1 MTTWIATTQDNKLA
15 DRTSD
20 IESTNATTA
29 ADLQLDGNEYQALRG
44 FGGCFNELGWLPLQN
59 VSEAER
65 DQIIKEL
72 FSPDEMNFTFNRAP
86 VGANDFADH
95 WYSYDEVDGDYGM
108 EHFSVEH
115 DEQTLIPYIHRAQ
128 EWQPNMQLFSS
139 PWSPPTWMKRPK
151 AYNYGR
157 LVQTPENLKAY
168 AKYFVKYIQAYAEHG
183 ITVNQL
189 HVQNEVF
196 ADQKFPSALWDSEAL
211 KVFIRDYLGPAFDEA
226 GLDTDI
232 WLGTLNGPEDM
243 AWTGGGYGMTLNNY
257 NRFVDNILFDD
268 GARKYIKGI
277 AYQWAGQNC
286 IARTHESWPEIELI
300 QSESEC
306 GTGDNSWEYA
316 EYIFHLINHYFR
328 NGATAYTYWNMI
340 LDDQDSTWGWW
351 AELPVHHHRRQARSA
366 PQSGILR
373 DAPLLALRQARR
385 EGARHHRP
393 LQLDGH
399 RLPQPGRHGGGRG
412 AERPRRG
419 APVRIRRSRCRRT
432 RLQGNACS
440 AIVQHL
446 RAGLSRSDTASARA

>member
-1 MTTWIATTQDNKLA
+1 MTTWIATTQDDKLA

-95 WYSYDEVDGDYGM
+95 WYSYDEVDGDYEM

-168 AKYFVKYIQAYAEHG
+168 AKSLPYLAKSKRGFNLFEITDRSAANEGVTVGTVTDNGFGDPFNHGLRIFCDTDDYMVVGTANPFYGTQLWRVRNTQYAVNVSATEGGSASADVERAAKGSKVTLTATANKGYHFKEWNVLKGNVSIENNAFEMPDGSVSIQA
-183 ITVNQL
+183 
-189 HVQNEVF
+189 VF
-196 ADQKFPSALWDSEAL
+196 EKDAVEPTTPTTPAKPATDTKPSTTPTGVTSTPSTGSSVLGMAVAAAVALIAGAAILL
-211 KVFIRDYLGPAFDEA
+211 K
-226 GLDTDI
+226 
-232 WLGTLNGPEDM
+232 
-243 AWTGGGYGMTLNNY
+243 
-257 NRFVDNILFDD
+257 
-268 GARKYIKGI
+268 KK
-277 AYQWAGQNC
+277 
-286 IARTHESWPEIELI
+286 
-300 QSESEC
+300 
-306 GTGDNSWEYA
+306 
-316 EYIFHLINHYFR
+316 
-328 NGATAYTYWNMI
+328 
-340 LDDQDSTWGWW
+340 
-351 AELPVHHHRRQARSA
+351 QA
-366 PQSGILR
+366 
-373 DAPLLALRQARR
+373 
-385 EGARHHRP
+385 
-393 LQLDGH
+393 
-399 RLPQPGRHGGGRG
+399 
-412 AERPRRG
+412 
-419 APVRIRRSRCRRT
+419 
-432 RLQGNACS
+432 
-440 AIVQHL
+440 
-446 RAGLSRSDTASARA
+446 

>member
-1 MTTWIATTQDNKLA
+1 MTTWIATTQDDKLA

-189 HVQNEVF
+189 QR
-196 ADQKFPSALWDSEAL
+196 ALLEFQQS
-211 KVFIRDYLGPAFDEA
+211 VYLVCH
-226 GLDTDI
+226 L
-232 WLGTLNGPEDM
+232 
-243 AWTGGGYGMTLNNY
+243 
-257 NRFVDNILFDD
+257 NILFFR
-268 GARKYIKGI
+268 GIKI
-277 AYQWAGQNC
+277 LHTNTVC
-286 IARTHESWPEIELI
+286 NHFTRMMFCFIICCPICLTFCLI
-300 QSESEC
+300 
-306 GTGDNSWEYA
+306 
-316 EYIFHLINHYFR
+316 FF
-328 NGATAYTYWNMI
+328 
-340 LDDQDSTWGWW
+340 
-351 AELPVHHHRRQARSA
+351 
-366 PQSGILR
+366 
-373 DAPLLALRQARR
+373 
-385 EGARHHRP
+385 
-393 LQLDGH
+393 
-399 RLPQPGRHGGGRG
+399 
-412 AERPRRG
+412 
-419 APVRIRRSRCRRT
+419 
-432 RLQGNACS
+432 
-440 AIVQHL
+440 
-446 RAGLSRSDTASARA
+446 

>member
-1 MTTWIATTQDNKLA
+1 MTTWIATTQDDKLA

-286 IARTHESWPEIELI
+286 HGSGHGVIHLQGLFGLQRSLAGFHRVDDILFDLGHLLGGQSALQQVDTGRAHQRALALTDELDALGSRSCALVELAG
-300 QSESEC
+300 Q
-306 GTGDNSWEYA
+306 
-316 EYIFHLINHYFR
+316 
-328 NGATAYTYWNMI
+328 I
-340 LDDQDSTWGWW
+340 LHGEGHALGSGQLCVG
-351 AELPVHHHRRQARSA
+351 VIHRRLAEHGADALVEQCLVDAFYIVAVQQTQTGQVLDAQQAGEFVF
-366 PQSGILR
+366 QTVC
-373 DAPLLALRQARR
+373 
-385 EGARHHRP
+385 
-393 LQLDGH
+393 LD
-399 RLPQPGRHGGGRG
+399 
-412 AERPRRG
+412 
-419 APVRIRRSRCRRT
+419 IK
-432 RLQGNACS
+432 
-440 AIVQHL
+440 
-446 RAGLSRSDTASARA
+446 AGLFFHINTIDHWVGSPL

>member
-300 QSESEC
+300 PVGVRMRHRRQQLGVRGVHLPSDQPLLPQRRHRIHLLEHDPRRP
-306 GTGDNSWEYA
+306 G
-316 EYIFHLINHYFR
+316 FHMGLV
-328 NGATAYTYWNMI
+328 
-340 LDDQDSTWGWW
+340 

-440 AIVQHL
+440 AFVQHL

>member
-1 MTTWIATTQDNKLA
+1 MTTWIATTQDDKLA

-95 WYSYDEVDGDYGM
+95 WYSYDEVDGDYEM

-226 GLDTDI
+226 GLSTDI
-232 WLGTLNGPEDM
+232 WLGTL
-243 AWTGGGYGMTLNNY
+243 T
-257 NRFVDNILFDD
+257 
-268 GARKYIKGI
+268 ARK
-277 AYQWAGQNC
+277 
-286 IARTHESWPEIELI
+286 TWP
-300 QSESEC
+300 
-306 GTGDNSWEYA
+306 GPA
-316 EYIFHLINHYFR
+316 A
-328 NGATAYTYWNMI
+328 ATA
-340 LDDQDSTWGWW
+340 
-351 AELPVHHHRRQARSA
+351 
-366 PQSGILR
+366 
-373 DAPLLALRQARR
+373 
-385 EGARHHRP
+385 
-393 LQLDGH
+393 
-399 RLPQPGRHGGGRG
+399 
-412 AERPRRG
+412 
-419 APVRIRRSRCRRT
+419 
-432 RLQGNACS
+432 
-440 AIVQHL
+440 
-446 RAGLSRSDTASARA
+446 